1 MANQENEQTSNV
13 NLDFE
18 CKIKDLTYGMDIV
31 KSSLGSGKNIP
42 ILAGVKMNIGENEL
56 RLISTDREKTTTC
69 TIPVENNEEP
79 VDVVLKGDVLSKI
92 MQRVPDEGTVRFVS
106 SSEDGGEVELTSDGI
121 TFDLF
126 QLPLEDYPSISTAP
140 GDPIAEIEAPLFR
153 EALNQTIFAAL
164 KAKEATRLSLTG
176 VNTIIGDEQMKMV
189 ATNGYRMALKTID
202 LPQAEKEDSYLIDS
216 GALSQ
221 CDRILSKTGAETLT
235 IHATNEEVFF
245 TAEDVVF
252 SDKLIMED
260 FPEYEGVIPQDNDL
274 PVRVN
279 RKNFLQTL
287 RRAEIT
293 ASEESGA
300 VLLVTEEDS
309 DSLSISSSS
318 PEKGELKEKIPMLEP
333 SKGDVEISFKAEFLI
348 DALKRMG
355 TEEVTFWLS
364 DSDTAG
370 LLEPSEGKGDFIYIC
385 MPISMETGA
394 Q

>member
-1 MANQENEQTSNV
+1 MANQENERTSNV

-56 RLISTDREKTTTC
+56 RLISTNREKTTTC
-69 TIPVENNEEP
+69 TIPVENNKEP
-79 VDVVLKGDVLSKI
+79 VDVVLKGNVLSKI

-140 GDPIAEIEAPLFR
+140 GDPIAKIEAHLFR

-202 LPQAEKEDSYLIDS
+202 LPGAEKEDSYLIDS

-245 TAEDVVF
+245 TAEEVVF

-274 PVRVN
+274 PVRVD

-309 DSLSISSSS
+309 NSLSISSSS
-318 PEKGELKEKIPMLEP
+318 PEKGELKEKIPTLEP

-355 TEEVTFWLS
+355 AEEVTFWLS